1 MKNGFALKCHLT
13 RALKP
18 LIFQALLLKCCKNT
32 RSRFCAKPALL
43 VFGCKK
49 ERHGLGPCRSWGS
62 SGALFY
68 TPCASMA
75 GAASWDSST
84 RRFQL
89 RKKMTKHTMLAMKDT
104 TQLTG

>member
-1 MKNGFALKCHLT
+1 MSLDESPDTVDIPSFVAQMLYEH
-13 RALKP
+13 P
-18 LIFQALLLKCCKNT
+18 LQILRKARSARFWLRTGAAWARDVPLLG
-32 RSRFCAKPALL
+32 
-43 VFGCKK
+43 VFG
-49 ERHGLGPCRSWGS
+49 RVI
-62 SGALFY
+62 Y

-89 RKKMTKHTMLAMKDT
+89 RKKMMKHTMLAMKDT